1 VGFCRGL
8 SLFWAAFPALFSLL
22 ARPALAD
29 DQPFVTIYT
38 TDIESKDERELE
50 HWLSWK
56 SGNANQ
62 SFNEARWQT
71 EAEFGITDDFQ
82 GSIYLNY
89 DWTRTRPHPAGAT
102 DIENA
107 VGVQA
112 EFIYRVLN
120 VYFDGLG
127 LAFYAEPAVNTN
139 LRSFET
145 KILVQKN
152 FFNDLLRNAL
162 NINFENRWEHDPL
175 GQWNRASALEFDLGS
190 SYNITPELSAG
201 LEFDNERGFDG
212 LILGGSPH
220 ATTNSFYLGPT
231 IQYLGRPFRI
241 TFGFQTQLPIASDPA
256 HAGNVVDGYTAT
268 DEHFRM
274 TLRVAHNF

>member
-1 VGFCRGL
+1 MRRHFPACFLGFL
-8 SLFWAAFPALFSLL
+8 AAASLFAPPS
-22 ARPALAD
+22 RAD

-38 TDIESKDERELE
+38 TDIESQGDRELE

-62 SFNEARWQT
+62 SFNEVRWQT
-71 EAEFGITDDFQ
+71 EAEFGVTDDLQ
-82 GSIYLNY
+82 ASLYLNY
-89 DWTRTRPHPAGAT
+89 DWSRTRPHVLAGPAEI
-102 DIENA
+102 DNA
-107 VGVQA
+107 VGFQA

-127 LAFYAEPAVNTN
+127 LAFYAEPAINTN
-139 LRSFET
+139 LRSVET
-145 KILVQKN
+145 KVLVQKN
-152 FFNDLLRNAL
+152 FFNDTLRNAL

-175 GQWNRASALEFDLGS
+175 GQWNRASALEFDFGS

-212 LILGGSPH
+212 LILGGSPR
-220 ATTNSFYLGPT
+220 AVTNSFYLGPT
-231 IQYLGRPFRI
+231 VQYLGRPFRV
-241 TFGFQTQLPIASDPA
+241 TFGFQTQLPIASDPS
-256 HAGNVVDGYTAT
+256 HSGNVINGYTAG